1 MEFQSTS
8 ATIKVDGIR
17 QIFATKNSYVHALE
31 DVSFEARDG
40 EFLSIV
46 GPSGCG
52 KSTLVRI
59 ISGLLRPTSGEAQVS
74 GKKVT
79 GPQRGVGIVFQS
91 PVLMDWRRVLDN
103 ILLPVEVLGLDPTLY
118 RKKAV
123 DLLKLVGL
131 EDFHQAY
138 PDELSGGMA
147 QRAAIC
153 RSLIHDPVVLLMD
166 EPFGALDAMTREQ
179 MNTELL
185 QIWQKEHKTIL
196 FITHSITEAL
206 FLSDRVLVMTE
217 RPGRIMKTLE
227 VPLPRPRTLEMLADP
242 DLVKLALQVRQ
253 WLGADPDRILKA
265 GSGIE

>member
-74 GKKVT
+74 GKRVT

-103 ILLPVEVLGLDPTLY
+103 ILLKRFKRIYNRLNPV
-118 RKKAV
+118 
-123 DLLKLVGL
+123 
-131 EDFHQAY
+131 
-138 PDELSGGMA
+138 
-147 QRAAIC
+147 
-153 RSLIHDPVVLLMD
+153 
-166 EPFGALDAMTREQ
+166 
-179 MNTELL
+179 
-185 QIWQKEHKTIL
+185 
-196 FITHSITEAL
+196 
-206 FLSDRVLVMTE
+206 
-217 RPGRIMKTLE
+217 
-227 VPLPRPRTLEMLADP
+227 
-242 DLVKLALQVRQ
+242 
-253 WLGADPDRILKA
+253 
-265 GSGIE
+265 